1 MLNIGY
7 VYTDIAKDKI
17 QIVTADSDYI
27 LNNTLI
33 AYRREGLENLSL
45 PAYYSERPNV
55 ERNYLGPDFRRTLYE
70 VAGDF
75 WKLERGAGL
84 FSIEELAAMMGEED
98 NFSPLP
104 ESDDATINENR
115 RRVKNTIRLDVKNV
129 NVEIPKDVHF
139 QNEEQT
145 LQVERVKFAR
155 KASEIDRVF
164 MAYIST
170 KGHQFESKGRTDK
183 IAGYLLEMLADY
195 FGIFETDA
203 KKVVLYHDNKTKQP
217 NAA

>member
-1 MLNIGY
+1 M
-7 VYTDIAKDKI
+7 KK
-17 QIVTADSDYI
+17 
-27 LNNTLI
+27 
-33 AYRREGLENLSL
+33 
-45 PAYYSERPNV
+45 
-55 ERNYLGPDFRRTLYE
+55 
-70 VAGDF
+70 
-75 WKLERGAGL
+75 
-84 FSIEELAAMMGEED
+84 D

-145 LQVERVKFAR
+145 LQVERVKFTR

-203 KKVVLYHDNKTKQP
+203 RLFRYLRDGCQESSSLS
-217 NAA
+217 